1 MIYDGFK
8 ISGGKMN
15 KKRKTLGDVI
25 FMDKEGLADLL
36 DQKTK
41 LLAGK
46 IAWHRCNI
54 CNDPYL
60 ETELTDDE
68 EVGYICEG
76 CAVAKKELDDEQEET
91 ATLIREEKTSKALP

>member
-1 MIYDGFK
+1 
-8 ISGGKMN
+8 MN

-46 IAWHRCNI
+46 IDWGRCNV

-60 ETELTDDE
+60 KADLIDDP
-68 EVGYICEG
+68 EVGCICNG
-76 CAVAKKELDDEQEET
+76 CAGAKKELDNEQME
-91 ATLIREEKTSKALP
+91 IEKAMRRSE